1 MLYPIIKLSRFSIQG
16 RNMPSLTGRLL
27 IVVALLVWPVI
38 FSHGQSPP
46 EPATTTKTV
55 PTDTS
60 KWSTKWPI
68 YGKQESVEI
77 TVKLEPTTIKPGE
90 KAKLSV
96 TLVPKSG
103 YHLFE
108 ESSNGEPKSTFGQ
121 PILFHVSKVTGLS
134 IGKFE
139 SSVVSHADKNGD
151 LVYEE
156 PVTLSVELIADPNYS
171 GKEIAIRGGI
181 GVQLCEENCLL
192 PEGFEFLSTLNISE
206 TAISG
211 HEIRWNKV
219 KYNTIRDWIK
229 GKSEPGVTV
238 IKEPTNPAIS
248 PVAPPQ
254 NNGNTTTT
262 PPIISAPAV
271 DENVTLPVWELQTV
285 GGEVRSVMTAVVF
298 GIIGGFILNFMPCVL
313 PVIGLKI
320 LSFVQQA
327 GHQRRQILLL
337 NLVYVAGIM
346 MVFLALAGL
355 LIIFQVG
362 WGKQFQSTWFNV
374 VMISVVFAMALSFLG
389 VWEIP
394 IPGLATSKSLNEVAT
409 HKGYS
414 GAFAKGILTTLLAT
428 PCSGPFLGAVFS
440 YAAGQPWQV
449 VLAVFGSI
457 GLGMSLPYLL
467 IGAFPGL
474 IKLLPKPGAWMETFK
489 HIMGFV
495 LLGTVVFLFMNLNE
509 KYFIPMLAMLFAIW
523 FMLWWLGR
531 VPIYES
537 FDKKIRAILVGGTV
551 AFVVSSLSF
560 TYLGGGKSDS
570 ELDWIP
576 YSHAELLKQT
586 RQGKTVILDLTANW
600 CQTCK
605 VNLAV
610 AINRAAVKSV
620 VKQNNVI
627 AIKADLTEEHPET
640 NELLKNLNSDSIPIL
655 AIFPAKSPNR
665 PIVLRD
671 LLTQQDVLNALQE
684 AGPSIAPQA
693 ATKVEGQP

>member
-1 MLYPIIKLSRFSIQG
+1 
-16 RNMPSLTGRLL
+16 MPSLSGRLM
-27 IVVALLVWPVI
+27 IVVAMLAWPLALV
-38 FSHGQSPP
+38 HGQSPP

-68 YGKQESVEI
+68 YGKQEAVEI

-96 TLVPKSG
+96 TLVPKGG

-108 ESSNGEPKSTFGQ
+108 ESLDGNSKTEDGK
-121 PILFHVSKVTGLS
+121 PILLHVAKTPGLTVGKIEPS
-134 IGKFE
+134 IA
-139 SSVVSHADKNGD
+139 SHLDLKNNP
-151 LVYEE
+151 VYEE
-156 PVTLSVELIADPNYS
+156 PVTLTIDLMVAKDFTA
-171 GKEIAIRGGI
+171 KEIMIQGGI
-181 GVQLCEENCLL
+181 GVQLCAENCLL
-192 PEGFEFLSTLNISE
+192 PEGFEFSGKLNVSD
-206 TAISG
+206 TAVPG
-211 HEIRWNKV
+211 QEIRWNKV
-219 KYNTIRDWIK
+219 GYTKIRDWIQGK
-229 GKSEPGVTV
+229 GEPGITV
-238 IKEPTNPAIS
+238 IKSTTPEQTTTVPNT
-248 PVAPPQ
+248 
-254 NNGNTTTT
+254 NTTPST
-262 PPIISAPAV
+262 
-271 DENVTLPVWELQTV
+271 NVIAESTALPVWELQTV
-285 GGEVRSVMTAVVF
+285 GGEVRSVMTAMVF

-327 GHQRRQILLL
+327 GHQRRQILML

-346 MVFLALAGL
+346 VVFLALAGL
-355 LIIFQVG
+355 LIMFQVG

-409 HKGYS
+409 HKGYG

-537 FDKKIRAILVGGTV
+537 FDKKLRAILVGGTV
-551 AFVVSSLSF
+551 AFAVSSLSF
-560 TYLGGGKSDS
+560 TYLGGGKSES

-620 VKQNNVI
+620 VKQNDVI

-671 LLTQQDVLNALQE
+671 LVTQQEVLNALEE
-684 AGPSIAPQA
+684 AGPSLAPQT
-693 ATKVEGQP
+693 ATKTEAKP